1 MNELSTTT
9 TTTETPIK
17 PTIITVSTQN
27 TTPTTT
33 AAAMS
38 DLSETF
44 GECAKCKIERKAYI
58 TDQDPLT
65 LQKYKTCDHCRKM
78 NQHYK
83 RNQKLKLMR
92 KLESIKTKS
101 VKTSNN
107 QQVHLPSNDDSINS
121 DSEVE
126 STNTQQHSKSKKSKR
141 KKSVNSQTTKPVS
154 TSATSATTTTA
165 SVNFPTDLKFDDFE
179 LFLKKISMNGTKDVI
194 SIKFNTIIPNFIIQT
209 INKEDIVKLYNG
221 GESLLNKPG
230 FKENIKNSLKIHYL
244 NRIFDILNIND
255 YNFKIR
261 SNNWKIA
268 KFYCQM
274 ICQKDTG
281 SKNKD
286 ISSLLLKDL
295 DDHEN
300 HDTESRENSNQI
312 SNQDTSTS
320 AATTATNTAS
330 NSQSIRFNE
339 VVKNPRNTLM
349 FRCHSKL
356 NYSYDTVT
364 GKFNIE
370 YSHLSH
376 KGLFG
381 TNSTDSRSVIHN
393 PNTAESITQQW
404 LKTLE
409 QNTTSESHNFNL
421 NLLKLRLQNQDMST
435 RVNEAIRNGSH
446 TNHHQQLPNINKE
459 ASNKRRR
466 SDISTA
472 SSVNSNTS
480 GKVSNSNSVKK
491 LKKTNDSLISTSP
504 IDYSNSSTSA
514 SEYLANQYTNRTS
527 RLSSSSYNGVDNL
540 RTKLASLSNGLIGST
555 GESVI
560 EESDEEEDE
569 DEEGDE
575 DEEDEDEDDEVD
587 DEENDK
593 TQLPVLTPFAS
604 ALNELHINISGKNKM

>member
-1 MNELSTTT
+1 
-9 TTTETPIK
+9 
-17 PTIITVSTQN
+17 
-27 TTPTTT
+27 
-33 AAAMS
+33 
-38 DLSETF
+38 
-44 GECAKCKIERKAYI
+44 
-58 TDQDPLT
+58 
-65 LQKYKTCDHCRKM
+65 
-78 NQHYK
+78 
-83 RNQKLKLMR
+83 
-92 KLESIKTKS
+92 
-101 VKTSNN
+101 
-107 QQVHLPSNDDSINS
+107 
-121 DSEVE
+121 
-126 STNTQQHSKSKKSKR
+126 
-141 KKSVNSQTTKPVS
+141 
-154 TSATSATTTTA
+154 
-165 SVNFPTDLKFDDFE
+165 
-179 LFLKKISMNGTKDVI
+179 MNGTKDVI

-295 DDHEN
+295 DDHD
-300 HDTESRENSNQI
+300 HDTESKENSNQI
-312 SNQDTSTS
+312 SNQDSNQDTITH
-320 AATTATNTAS
+320 ATATTTNTTT

-421 NLLKLRLQNQDMST
+421 NLLKLRLQNQDMSN

-446 TNHHQQLPNINKE
+446 PNHQQLHPNTNKE

-466 SDISTA
+466 SDISTT

-569 DEEGDE
+569 DQEENEEGDE
-575 DEEDEDEDDEVD
+575 DEEEEVD

>member
-1 MNELSTTT
+1 MNELTTT
-9 TTTETPIK
+9 
-17 PTIITVSTQN
+17 TIITVSTPK
-27 TTPTTT
+27 TISK
-33 AAAMS
+33 MS

-101 VKTSNN
+101 PIKKISNN
-107 QQVHLPSNDDSINS
+107 KQVQQNDNDDDLINS
-121 DSEVE
+121 DSDLEL
-126 STNTQQHSKSKKSKR
+126 SNNNTIIQQKLKKSKK
-141 KKSVNSQTTKPVS
+141 KKLINSQNNNNNNNTKQIISDLPI
-154 TSATSATTTTA
+154 
-165 SVNFPTDLKFDDFE
+165 DLKFDDFE
-179 LFLKKISMNGTKDVI
+179 LFLKKISINGNKDVI
-194 SIKFNTIIPNFIIQT
+194 SIKFNTIIPNFIIKT

-221 GESLLNKPG
+221 GESLLNKQG

-295 DDHEN
+295 DDD
-300 HDTESRENSNQI
+300 HDHNESQI
-312 SNQDTSTS
+312 KQNETQEVKTKDTKDTKDTPS
-320 AATTATNTAS
+320 
-330 NSQSIRFNE
+330 SIRFNE
-339 VVKNPRNTLM
+339 VVKNPRNTVM

-409 QNTTSESHNFNL
+409 QNTTSESHNFNI
-421 NLLKLRLQNQDMST
+421 NLLKLRLQNQDMSN
-435 RVNEAIRNGSH
+435 RVNEAIRNGS
-446 TNHHQQLPNINKE
+446 NQQSNVNNKE
-459 ASNKRRR
+459 LTLNKRRK
-466 SDISTA
+466 SDISTT
-472 SSVNSNTS
+472 SSINSSTS
-480 GKVSNSNSVKK
+480 SIKK
-491 LKKTNDSLISTSP
+491 LKKTNNDNLISTSP

-514 SEYLANQYTNRTS
+514 SEYLANQYTNRTN

-555 GESVI
+555 SESVI
-560 EESDEEEDE
+560 EESDEEEEEEEQDDDDDVSEDEPE
-569 DEEGDE
+569 DEEGD
-575 DEEDEDEDDEVD
+575 D
-587 DEENDK
+587 DEEPDDK
-593 TQLPVLTPFAS
+593 SQLPVLTPFAS